1 VRVGALEPGVG
12 DEAVGRLR
20 EVDAVPADV
29 RVGVLAGGGAG
40 EPAGGAH
47 VVVERAAAAAAGAQS
62 AVLVTCNYHIYGF
75 LSSSGRCS
83 CNYIP
88 LCATASYHRFLSF
101 TMHQLVRASN
111 TMYSLPLCNEMMR
124 EQPQPEPARETLRS
138 HPAAICST
146 TSGGV
151 M

>member
-47 VVVERAAAAAAGAQS
+47 VVVVRAAAAAAGAES
-62 AVLVTCNYHIYGF
+62 TVLVTCSHVFFSSQLHLLNSVCFH
-75 LSSSGRCS
+75 LSGAVEFVVC
-83 CNYIP
+83 
-88 LCATASYHRFLSF
+88 T
-101 TMHQLVRASN
+101 
-111 TMYSLPLCNEMMR
+111 
-124 EQPQPEPARETLRS
+124 
-138 HPAAICST
+138 ST
-146 TSGGV
+146 HYCTY
-151 M
+151 